1 VRADQLLP
9 IMPPAEPITIDDD
22 DHSAGDENQ
31 IVNEVR
37 RVWRLIVPYSPCWLC
52 SQEYK
57 IWKKKWGWMA
67 EDVAFLYLTPSVSLT
82 HVTS

>member
-37 RVWRLIVPYSPCWLC
+37 RVWRLIVPYSPC
-52 SQEYK
+52 
-57 IWKKKWGWMA
+57 
-67 EDVAFLYLTPSVSLT
+67 
-82 HVTS
+82 